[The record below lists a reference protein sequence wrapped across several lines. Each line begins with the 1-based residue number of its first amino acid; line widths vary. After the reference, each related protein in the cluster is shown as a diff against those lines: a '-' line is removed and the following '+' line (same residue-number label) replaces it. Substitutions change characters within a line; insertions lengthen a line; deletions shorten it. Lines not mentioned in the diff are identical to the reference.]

1 MLAMLHRRRTIML
14 LAGLLPALASLVP
27 VPVRANDRDLR
38 ASPVPVAA
46 CVEVYRSTYNN
57 PWTSGGY
64 FSVSSA
70 NQILGLRCPV
80 PLNQVDLSGTT
91 NDNDISKFRV
101 HYADTDGFGEA
112 ASVAV
117 ALVRVAI
124 PSAGGW
130 PETTIV
136 CSWSSNVDGTGA
148 TTGAKATKAC
158 AHDLAAEAFYHFDAT
173 LRTNSN
179 GSAHSATFLGITFP

>member
-1 MLAMLHRRRTIML
+1 MPAMLHRRHTTML
-14 LAGLLPALASLVP
+14 LAGLLPAFTSLLPMP
-27 VPVRANDRDLR
+27 VHANDRDLR
-38 ASPVPVAA
+38 ATTVPGAG
-46 CVEVYRSTYNN
+46 CVEIYRSTYNN
-57 PWTSGGY
+57 PWTSGDY

-70 NQILGLRCPV
+70 NQVLALRCPL

-91 NDNDISKFRV
+91 NDISKFRV

-117 ALVRVAI
+117 ALVRVAM

-158 AHDLAAEAFYHFDAT
+158 AHDLAAEAFYHFDVT